1 MSLDSKMRAAEAK
14 QREHEIVKRHKQ
26 KEKEAI
32 KSGQKS
38 KPYFIKRSEV
48 RKEALAEKFN
58 SMSKKARDKAMDRKR
73 KRVKGKE
80 SKDMPRVRRERIHGE
95 S

>member
-1 MSLDSKMRAAEAK
+1 MSLDSKMRAAEAQ
-14 QREHEIVKRHKQ
+14 QRERDIVKRHKQ

-38 KPYFIKRSEV
+38 KPYFLKRSDIKR
-48 RKEALAEKFN
+48 EALAEKFD
-58 SMSKKARDKAMDRKR
+58 SMGKKARDKAMERKR

-80 SKDMPRVRRERIHGE
+80 SKGMPRVRRERAPGE